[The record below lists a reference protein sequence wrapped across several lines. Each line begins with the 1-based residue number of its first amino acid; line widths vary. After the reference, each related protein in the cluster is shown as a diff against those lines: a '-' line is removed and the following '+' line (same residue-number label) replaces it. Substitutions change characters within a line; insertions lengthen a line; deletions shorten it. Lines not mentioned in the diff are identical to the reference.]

1 MTVAQMTKIKLDE
14 ISLVDYP
21 AHMVNGFPVI
31 KSASTEHSDSIM
43 DALGKRNTEMPVA
56 DLAKALAEAS
66 VDDIVKALAERTDI
80 IVKSADADADEQDGT
95 DEDKVMKSLSPEVR
109 AIIEKRDAELSE
121 FKKAA
126 EEAEQKA
133 EIAKAAQLD
142 GEAIAKSKELTNLAF
157 DHETV
162 APALRKFAEAN
173 PEAGEA
179 IDTMLK
185 AVNAQA
191 DGAIF
196 KEIGTRAVVTKSEPE
211 AALETLAKAMVTE
224 GKETNYHDAFAKAVA
239 DPANKELVDA
249 HFKAGN

>member
-1 MTVAQMTKIKLDE
+1 MTKIRLDE

-80 IVKSADADADEQDGT
+80 IVKSADADADEQD
-95 DEDKVMKSLSPEVR
+95 EVMKSLSPEVR